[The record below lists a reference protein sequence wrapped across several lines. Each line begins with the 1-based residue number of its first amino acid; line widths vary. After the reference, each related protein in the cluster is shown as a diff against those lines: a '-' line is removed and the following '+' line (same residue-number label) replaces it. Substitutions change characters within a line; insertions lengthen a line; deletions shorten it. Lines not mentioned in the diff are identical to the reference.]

1 MCYVCAWSFP
11 MYSTYNKLVVKG
23 KTSFNISTFIHS
35 NDMMQT
41 CYRINSRFR
50 NLVPKKPTVLLLEC
64 FACTHESSE
73 ETFSCLMNCFV
84 HIILHTYTSF
94 RIFFRFNEPFLN
106 ASPALTPSATLA
118 QRTNELKWRFTMSS

>member
-94 RIFFRFNEPFLN
+94 RIFFRFNEIRPTHER
-106 ASPALTPSATLA
+106 AQMTVYHVIVTPPSWDNDVILI
-118 QRTNELKWRFTMSS
+118 